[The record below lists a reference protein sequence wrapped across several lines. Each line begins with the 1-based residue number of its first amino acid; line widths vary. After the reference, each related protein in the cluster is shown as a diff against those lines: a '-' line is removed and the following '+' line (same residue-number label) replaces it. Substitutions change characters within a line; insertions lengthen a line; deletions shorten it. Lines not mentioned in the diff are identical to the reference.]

1 MSEPAASTPTTA
13 RPRAVL
19 GARHVV
25 GLCVG
30 IVIGAGI
37 FRAPS
42 LVAASSGS
50 EAMFLLP
57 WALGGLLSIIGAL
70 CYAELA
76 SAYPGA
82 GGDYAYLQRA
92 FGSRVAFLY
101 AWARLVVIQT
111 GSIALLAYVCGD
123 YLAQVVDI
131 GPLSSTIFAAILVV
145 LLTALNW
152 LGVKQGTEA
161 QFWLTLAEVGGL
173 VLVVVAGL
181 FLAPPVTAD
190 AALAS
195 DGSGGGSELGLVMV
209 FVLLT
214 FGGWNEA
221 VYLTAELPGAPRRI
235 AALLTLSLVIVTALY
250 LLVNYAFL
258 QGLGLGG
265 LRKSDA
271 VAADLLGRA
280 LGPAGV
286 AVISLLV
293 AMASLTSAN
302 ATIITGARTAYALGR
317 TVPRLRWLGRWQ
329 GARNTPGNALLAQG
343 AIALLLVLAGA
354 FTRDGFAQV
363 VEYTAPVFW
372 AFLLLVGIALFVLR
386 VKDPDAERRFRVP
399 AYPLLPA
406 LFCLTSGY
414 LLYSSL
420 AYTGVSA
427 LIGVAVLAVGALLL
441 PWLKLTAIP
450 PTPEDSA

>member
-1 MSEPAASTPTTA
+1 M
-13 RPRAVL
+13 L

-50 EAMFLLP
+50 EAMFLLT

-76 SAYPGA
+76 STYPGP

-92 FGSRVAFLY
+92 FGSRLAFLY

-123 YLAQVVDI
+123 YLAQVIDI
-131 GPLSSTIFAAILVV
+131 GPLGSTVYAAVLVI

-152 LGVKQGTEA
+152 LGVKQGTET
-161 QFWLTLAEVGGL
+161 QFWLTLLEVGGL
-173 VLVVVAGL
+173 VLVIVAGL
-181 FLAPPVTAD
+181 LLAPPVTAV
-190 AALAS
+190 AAAPPPAAAGA
-195 DGSGGGSELGLVMV
+195 GSLGLVMV

-235 AALLTLSLVIVTALY
+235 AGLLTLSLVIVTGLY
-250 LLVNYAFL
+250 LLVNYAYL
-258 QGLGLGG
+258 RGLGLDG
-265 LRKSDA
+265 LRNSDA
-271 VAADLLGRA
+271 VAADLLDRA

-286 AVISLLV
+286 TVISLLV
-293 AMASLTSAN
+293 AIASLTSAN
-302 ATIITGARTAYALGR
+302 ATVITGARTAYALGR
-317 TVPRLRWLGRWQ
+317 SVPRLRWLGGWQ
-329 GARNTPGNALLAQG
+329 DARNTPGNALLAQG
-343 AIALLLVLAGA
+343 AIALVLVVAGA
-354 FTRDGFAQV
+354 FTRDGFAHV

-386 VKDPDAERRFRVP
+386 VRDPGAVRRFRVP
-399 AYPLLPA
+399 AYPVLPA
-406 LFCLTSGY
+406 LFCLTSAY

-420 AYTGVSA
+420 AYTGISA

-441 PWLKLTAIP
+441 PWFKPTAIP
-450 PTPEDSA
+450 ATTEEPE